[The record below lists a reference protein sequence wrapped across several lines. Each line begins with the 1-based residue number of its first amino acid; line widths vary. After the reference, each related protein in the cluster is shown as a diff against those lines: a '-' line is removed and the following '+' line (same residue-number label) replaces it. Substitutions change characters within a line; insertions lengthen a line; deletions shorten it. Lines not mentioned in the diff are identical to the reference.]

1 MKKLIILAICMMAMT
16 IGCKNKGQTADAD
29 ADSTVVDSVLA
40 ELNDTTPLPMF
51 LYYMNPQY
59 MQTVYWTD
67 IKEPKKDEDNA
78 NYFNEIHTSWSLQD
92 MSRRNAADYT
102 KMLVGEKWVD
112 IKYIGEVL
120 KNPDGEEM
128 YGGELHS
135 RTSIP
140 SPGLKYALVNSKDA
154 LKKDYNYGEFY
165 LIVHQDYL
173 TSRKML
179 KCEYLQSEKPLPQ
192 TVIKKME
199 QKYNM
204 KAKHSQLCAKIDGRY
219 SQGYIQ
225 FIGEYK
231 NAPKDNNRDYKKALA
246 LEVIVKGDSIF
257 TEEVIGYYDEE
268 SKTCTWN
275 ADDGGDYC
283 SVGIH
288 AAFEGPQGLE
298 ICYERGAPESRTV
311 GIWFLR
317 NGEIINQQ
325 YECYHAM
332 VDEQTPLWK
341 KDIAQMQKLFQNSL
355 KGNKNPLTKY
365 QFLYLD
371 DDNVEEIWMRT
382 EDNRRG
388 AVFTFKDRK
397 PQLIATEDEKS
408 TLTFISEKG
417 KGCVKVTHEEG
428 NFTSMKLF
436 ILKGSQVVER
446 FALQDLDGE
455 ITDAELNGKTLTK
468 WEAADYLDKTPSEVY
483 DTGNYFINIDKE
495 KF

>member
-1 MKKLIILAICMMAMT
+1 MKKLMILAICMMVMT
-16 IGCKNKGQTADAD
+16 VGCKNKGQG
-29 ADSTVVDSVLA
+29 ADSDTDSTTVDSVLA

-51 LYYMNPQY
+51 LYYMNPTY
-59 MQTVYWTD
+59 MQTVYWTGVE
-67 IKEPKKDEDNA
+67 EPKKDKDNA
-78 NYFNEIHTSWSLQD
+78 EYFDGIYASWSLQD
-92 MSRRNAADYT
+92 MSRRNAAGYT
-102 KMLVGEKWVD
+102 KMLINDKWVD
-112 IKYIGEVL
+112 IKYIGELL
-120 KNPDGEEM
+120 KNPDGEVM
-128 YGGELHS
+128 YGGELHG
-135 RTSIP
+135 RPSIP
-140 SPGLKYALVNSKDA
+140 SPGLRYAFVNPKDTP
-154 LKKDYNYGEFY
+154 KRDYNYSEFFV
-165 LIVHQDYL
+165 IAHQDYL

-192 TVIKKME
+192 TVVKKME

-204 KAKHSQLCAKIDGRY
+204 KAKCSQLCAKIDGRY

-231 NAPKDNNRDYKKALA
+231 KAPKDKDSDYKKALA
-246 LEVIVKGDSIF
+246 LEVIVKDDSIF

-317 NGEIINQQ
+317 NGKIENLE
-325 YECYHAM
+325 YECYHSM
-332 VDEQTPLWK
+332 IDEQTPLWK
-341 KDIAQMQKLFQNSL
+341 KDISQMQKLFLNSL
-355 KGNKNPLTKY
+355 KGNKSPLVKY

-371 DDNVEEIWMRT
+371 DDNTEEVWMRT

-388 AVFTFKDRK
+388 AVFTFKDRTPK
-397 PQLIATEDEKS
+397 LIATEDERS
-408 TLTFISEKG
+408 TLTFISENG

-428 NFTSMKLF
+428 NFTSTKLF
-436 ILKGSQVVER
+436 VLKGSQVVER
-446 FALQDLDGE
+446 FTMQELDGE
-455 ITDAELNGKTLTK
+455 ITDAELNGKSLTK

-483 DTGNYFINIDKE
+483 NTGTYFIDIKNE
-495 KF
+495 